1 MRAISYILLII
12 GTYYAGARTAQLLCE
27 TRYVI
32 FCPAEMQLPESV
44 IADYP
49 HNRRTLGKPVQHVS
63 CPSSKTERPRGG
75 PRRVGEPGGYRTHD
89 PLIKSQTFMCFT
101 RIQDFSCGNQTHRKR

>member
-63 CPSSKTERPRGG
+63 PDGTSPDLVLPQFQDRATA
-75 PRRVGEPGGYRTHD
+75 RRSAE
-89 PLIKSQTFMCFT
+89 SW
-101 RIQDFSCGNQTHRKR
+101 

>member
-32 FCPAEMQLPESV
+32 FCPAETQLSEPV

-49 HNRRTLGKPVQHVS
+49 NNRRTPRRSVQHLAPHGTS
-63 CPSSKTERPRGG
+63 PDLMLPQFQDQATA
-75 PRRVGEPGGYRTHD
+75 RR
-89 PLIKSQTFMCFT
+89 SAQ
-101 RIQDFSCGNQTHRKR
+101 SW